1 MKDVV
6 IIGGGVV
13 GSAIAR
19 ELSKY
24 ELDITLVEKN
34 SDVAE
39 GVSKA
44 NSGIIHAGFNETT
57 DTLKGKLNVLGNEM
71 FDKLS
76 LDLDFPFKR
85 NGAFVLA
92 FSENDIDKL
101 KELKNKGE
109 ALGVKG
115 LEILNKEQVLEMEK
129 NISDK
134 VFGALYAKTSG
145 IVSPYEM
152 VIALAENANVNGV
165 EFKLNSKVID
175 IKKIDDIFE
184 VLLEGGEKIKS
195 KIVINAAGL
204 YGDVINNMISS
215 KKYKINGAKGEYG
228 LFDKGI
234 GNMINMT
241 LFRLPNHFTK
251 GVLVTKTVDGNILV
265 GPNSEK
271 VSDKEALDTS
281 IRGLDEI
288 LNKGKEVIKELPLK
302 KVIKT
307 FAGIRPHIE
316 DDFIIGEAKDV
327 KNFINV
333 IGIDS
338 PGLTA
343 APAIGVF
350 VKDIVKKLITLKE
363 KENFISKRKGIIKFN
378 ELSLE
383 EKNKLIKENPS
394 YGKIICKCELIT
406 EGEVRDAINRPLGAT
421 TVDGVKRRTRVTMG
435 GCQGT
440 GCLIPIVKL
449 IKEELDL
456 NIDKVFKDKEGSVV
470 LGYKE
475 VQ

>member
-1 MKDVV
+1 MKDIV

-24 ELDITLVEKN
+24 ELDITLIEKD

-44 NSGIIHAGFNETT
+44 NSGIVHAGFNETT
-57 DTLKGKLNVLGNEM
+57 ETLKGKLNVLGNEM
-71 FDKLS
+71 FDQLS

-92 FSENDIDKL
+92 FSEEDINRL
-101 KELKNKGE
+101 KELKHKGE
-109 ALGVKG
+109 VLGVKG
-115 LEILNKEQVLEMEK
+115 LEIFNKEQVLSMEK
-129 NISDK
+129 NISAK
-134 VFGALYAKTSG
+134 VCGALYAKTSG

-165 EFKLNSKVID
+165 EFKLNSKVIN
-175 IKKIDDIFE
+175 IKKVNDIFE
-184 VLLEGGEKIKS
+184 VEIEGGEKIQS

-204 YGDVINNMISS
+204 YGDVINNMISCE
-215 KKYKINGAKGEYG
+215 KYKVNGAKGEYA

-234 GNMINMT
+234 GTMLNKT
-241 LFRLPNHFTK
+241 LFRLPNKVTK

-265 GPNSEK
+265 GPNSEE
-271 VSDKEALDTS
+271 VNDKEAVDTS
-281 IRGLDEI
+281 IIGLDEI
-288 LNKGKEVIKELPLK
+288 LNKGKEVIPELPLK

-307 FAGIRPHIE
+307 FAGIRPHIA

-350 VKDIVKKLITLKE
+350 VKDIVKNLIDLKE

-378 ELSLE
+378 ELSVE
-383 EKNKLIKENPS
+383 EKNNLIKENPS
-394 YGKIICKCELIT
+394 YGKIVCKCELIT

-435 GCQGT
+435 GCQGV

-449 IKEELDL
+449 IREELDL
-456 NIDKVFKDKEGSVV
+456 DIDKVVKDKEGSVV